1 MTERIHSSKPIKVTH
16 IGKNYY
22 EIELGNEKHLFE
34 RSEMRELIEMLDNVV
49 TFNTPDLS
57 NYEDIGDN
65 YE

>member
-22 EIELGNEKHLFE
+22 EIKLGSEKHLFE
-34 RSEMRELIEMLDNVV
+34 RSEMREFIEMLDNVV
-49 TFNTPDLS
+49 TFHTPDLLD
-57 NYEDIGDN
+57 YEDIGDN